1 MVKSLVQG
9 NMTTFMNSVQN
20 WCNEEET
27 ISSTPE
33 EEVMAPEELQMCF
46 EGMQKV
52 CFYLRSDK

>member
-20 WCNEEET
+20 WCNEEEKVP
-27 ISSTPE
+27 STPE
-33 EEVMAPEELQMCF
+33 EEVIAPEEVCF

-52 CFYLRSDK
+52 CFYFRSDK